1 MSNASIFRSTIYLPS
16 IMFCNYIFSPVHVI
30 DWFHVIKS
38 EFNSDNASQCQ
49 PTGMTSPGEGLSQ
62 GEEERPG
69 RAERERAWSSWRT
82 RGGGRPCCKTGGKH
96 WTSGER
102 WDRLINYIPFLH
114 LSISITEI
122 KGLCYSP
129 INPKIPIRQWWD
141 QWKTD
146 LSLPQLQPS
155 EGGKSP
161 LKAATGN
168 WGVIQTFKQI
178 RRRTA
183 QLSSPKPVWTSQTWL
198 WKSPFEEHSILVRG
212 WWPHHPTMR
221 PTTTTPWSKRL
232 SWSMLL
238 FVEINRVKQNGL
250 LCVFSASLSKMAR
263 FRGLNGRK

>member
-1 MSNASIFRSTIYLPS
+1 MSNASIFRSTIYLLYYVLQLHFQS
-16 IMFCNYIFSPVHVI
+16 SPCYWLI
-30 DWFHVIKS
+30 SCYKIWILTTPAS
-38 EFNSDNASQCQ
+38 ARDNISWWRLL
-49 PTGMTSPGEGLSQ
+49 PRR
-62 GEEERPG
+62 GEEQRPG

-114 LSISITEI
+114 LSLSITEI
-122 KGLCYSP
+122 KGPCWSP
-129 INPKIPIRQWWD
+129 VNPEITIRKWWD

-168 WGVIQTFKQI
+168 WGVIQTSKQI

-183 QLSSPKPVWTSQTWL
+183 
-198 WKSPFEEHSILVRG
+198 
-212 WWPHHPTMR
+212 
-221 PTTTTPWSKRL
+221 
-232 SWSMLL
+232 
-238 FVEINRVKQNGL
+238 
-250 LCVFSASLSKMAR
+250 
-263 FRGLNGRK
+263 

>member
-1 MSNASIFRSTIYLPS
+1 
-16 IMFCNYIFSPVHVI
+16 
-30 DWFHVIKS
+30 
-38 EFNSDNASQCQ
+38 
-49 PTGMTSPGEGLSQ
+49 MTSKKGFSQ

-122 KGLCYSP
+122 RGLCWSP
-129 INPKIPIRQWWD
+129 VNPEIPIQQWWD

-183 QLSSPKPVWTSQTWL
+183 QLSS
-198 WKSPFEEHSILVRG
+198 WK
-212 WWPHHPTMR
+212 
-221 PTTTTPWSKRL
+221 K
-232 SWSMLL
+232 
-238 FVEINRVKQNGL
+238 
-250 LCVFSASLSKMAR
+250 ASLDFSDLTVKVSLWGTFYFSEGMVAPPPNYETHHNYPMIQEIVLGYVIVCWNKQSKT
-263 FRGLNGRK
+263 K